1 MNMQTNSLKFSSS
14 PNVASSVHDN
24 GIVLLHIRNGFFFAS
39 NATGA
44 RIWRGVEER
53 QSLEAIVKD
62 ITDEYQ
68 IDQTTARVHVESFL
82 IELERQKLI
91 QREMPS

>member
-1 MNMQTNSLKFSSS
+1 MGSSS
-14 PNVASSVHDN
+14 PQMLPVH
-24 GIVLLHIRNGFFFAS
+24 GS
-39 NATGA
+39 
-44 RIWRGVEER
+44 WRGVEER